1 MTLLIRFI
9 LFMLALLILATGCG
23 IADIER
29 LVPTRITYVE
39 PIPLIQHPIVK
50 LDSVKGTRAEV
61 LEAAVAVAHLN
72 RVFASTCF
80 EAQVLTREFT
90 ETAGLNNQEIYN
102 QFRTGIIHVKLIF
115 YTGSWIENRV
125 MGIVGYIRDGIP
137 NTVFQ
142 NRYFVHTA
150 NDMGRNLIHEIA
162 HLVGFNHY
170 NIHAT
175 SIPYQMNEVWDV
187 CSIN

>member
-9 LFMLALLILATGCG
+9 LFLFALLILATGCG
-23 IADIER
+23 IEDIER

-150 NDMGRNLIHEIA
+150 NDIGRNLIHEIA

-175 SIPYQMNEVWDV
+175 SIPYQMNEVWDH
-187 CSIN
+187 CTKD